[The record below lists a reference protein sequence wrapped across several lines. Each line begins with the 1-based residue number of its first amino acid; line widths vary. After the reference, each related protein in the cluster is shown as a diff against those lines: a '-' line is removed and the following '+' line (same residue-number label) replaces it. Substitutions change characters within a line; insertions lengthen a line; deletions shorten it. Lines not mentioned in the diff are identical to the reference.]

1 MSKTSCYPH
10 QSNSLVRVFWRY
22 LFFPWRDFYLITLS
36 DKRDVCTHVISP
48 HKYIILIQSLESKLI
63 WVVIGGNICEI
74 TRKTGEYYLV
84 FSGRHWRMCGRR
96 CEQFWQT
103 GGPGLTNHQTRNI
116 LSRAQSRA
124 PPSPPSPS
132 PTLPLQHIGCV
143 KPFEHGAAV
152 MPVISNNVNLVKESA
167 VSSRTVLSG
176 SHRLF
181 AYDPSG
187 RLEKTFQT
195 VEVHRRFIS
204 TTGQFRQ
211 N

>member
-1 MSKTSCYPH
+1 MSWTELWRVQNFLLSSPVQLSCTGI
-10 QSNSLVRVFWRY
+10 LKI
-22 LFFPWRDFYLITLS
+22 FFPLGDFYLITLS

-116 LSRAQSRA
+116 VSTEQSTEQSTSITTITITNITTPAHWLCETIWAWR
-124 PPSPPSPS
+124 
-132 PTLPLQHIGCV
+132 
-143 KPFEHGAAV
+143 
-152 MPVISNNVNLVKESA
+152 
-167 VSSRTVLSG
+167 SSYAG
-176 SHRLF
+176 H
-181 AYDPSG
+181 
-187 RLEKTFQT
+187 KQ
-195 VEVHRRFIS
+195 
-204 TTGQFRQ
+204 
-211 N
+211 